1 MYKKKSQLNKHKS
14 YKKKHSQ
21 KKTKKK
27 LEFFS
32 QVGQDEWVDNT
43 LKHKRNG
50 FFIEL
55 GAVNGLLLSN
65 TLFFEK
71 YRNWNGICIEP
82 NPANAVSLLRNRNCL
97 ISDYCI
103 SDVDNEYVDFAL
115 AGVYS
120 GVLETSGDLTKKTNI
135 IKVKTKTLGT
145 LLKMYKAPKR
155 IDYLSLDVEGHEYTI
170 LHKFPFHK
178 YIFNC
183 ITVEHAEEHNGTEMK
198 IKIRKLLEKNS
209 YVFVQGS
216 NDPDPGYFG
225 IIDDYYVHSSIKMP
239 KSQ

>member
-1 MYKKKSQLNKHKS
+1 LH
-14 YKKKHSQ
+14 
-21 KKTKKK
+21 
-27 LEFFS
+27 
-32 QVGQDEWVDNT
+32 
-43 LKHKRNG
+43 HKRNG

-55 GAVNGLLLSN
+55 GAANGLLLSN

-71 YRNWNGICIEP
+71 KRNWNGICIEP
-82 NPANAVSLLRNRNCL
+82 NPANVRSLLNNRNCL

-103 SDVDNEYVDFAL
+103 SDVDNEYVDYAL
-115 AGVYS
+115 NGLYS
-120 GVLETSGDLTKKTNI
+120 GVLATAGTQTQTNNI

-183 ITVEHAEEHNGTEMK
+183 ITVEHASEHNGTEMQ

-209 YVFVQGS
+209 YVFVKGS
-216 NDPDPGYFG
+216 DDPYNLG
-225 IIDDYYVHSSIKMP
+225 IIDDYYVHSSVKMP
-239 KSQ
+239 

>member
-1 MYKKKSQLNKHKS
+1 MYKKSIKLNKHKS
-14 YKKKHSQ
+14 SKNKTLKKKS
-21 KKTKKK
+21 KK
-27 LEFFS
+27 LKFFS
-32 QVGQDEWVDNT
+32 QFDQDEWVDNT
-43 LKHKRNG
+43 LRHKRNG

-55 GAVNGLLLSN
+55 GAVNGLLISN

-82 NPANAVSLLRNRNCL
+82 NPANTRSLLKNRNCL

-115 AGVYS
+115 NNVYS
-120 GVLETSGDLTKKTNI
+120 GVLETSGVQTKKNNI

-183 ITVEHAEEHNGTEMK
+183 ITVEHNGTEMQ

-209 YVFVQGS
+209 YVFVQGHS
-216 NDPDPGYFG
+216 
-225 IIDDYYVHSSIKMP
+225 IDDYYVHSSIKMP
-239 KSQ
+239 KTN